1 MEREGVLKV
10 AIDWFSIAL
19 ISAISQGFLLCIVI
33 LSLNTHQRTANLLL
47 AATVALN
54 TIPIAIYSFVRAD
67 ITIHTLVYGSL
78 LLTILKGPALY
89 LYVRS
94 LTEVG
99 FKLSKDLLKH
109 LLVMLPATAIFLYL
123 LTGIDLN
130 EPMSIYQFFGQLKL
144 PLFNNYV
151 NLVIMSYSIAS
162 LIKLERHQKLIES
175 AVSMTESINLN
186 WLRGLIIFM
195 IIICAFHL
203 GLDISHLMGFSSIEP
218 KSIVV
223 LVLNLGFIYFIS
235 FGGMRQPRIFT
246 EELQS
251 VLTVSSSQPLQTS
264 MQAPTAKGL
273 PQKSSEQA
281 IETESDITTAKYQ
294 KSGMEPARLEN
305 IWQMLSVLLENEKP
319 YLNDELTLPQLA
331 EQLGEKPHD
340 LSQVIN
346 SQSGNNF
353 YELINGCRVKEA
365 MRLLAN
371 PVHKKRKMLDIA
383 TEVGFKSQSTF
394 YNQFKKHAN
403 MTPRQFK
410 DQNLEELQAETATA

>member
-1 MEREGVLKV
+1 M
-10 AIDWFSIAL
+10 
-19 ISAISQGFLLCIVI
+19 
-33 LSLNTHQRTANLLL
+33 
-47 AATVALN
+47 ALN

-94 LTEVG
+94 LTEAG
-99 FKLSKDLLKH
+99 FRLSKDLLKH
-109 LLVMLPATAIFLYL
+109 LLVMVPSTAIFLYL

-144 PLFNNYV
+144 PLFNIYV
-151 NLVIMSYSIAS
+151 NMVIMFYSIAA
-162 LIKLERHQKLIES
+162 LIKLERHTRLIES
-175 AVSMTESINLN
+175 AVSVTDSINLN
-186 WLRGLIIFM
+186 WLKGLMIFM
-195 IIICAFHL
+195 IVVCSFHF
-203 GLDISHLMGFSSIEP
+203 GLDISHLLGFTSIEP

-235 FGGMRQPRIFT
+235 FGGMQQPRIFT

-251 VLTVSSSQPLQTS
+251 VLTVAWSQSHP
-264 MQAPTAKGL
+264 P
-273 PQKSSEQA
+273 SSEIPENDSTQIA
-281 IETESDITTAKYQ
+281 PSIKESIEAESITTHAKYQ
-294 KSGMEPARLEN
+294 KSGMEPTRLEGT
-305 IWQMLSVLLENEKP
+305 WKKLTELLENEKP
-319 YLNDELTLPQLA
+319 YLDDELTLPQLA
-331 EQLGEKPHD
+331 ELLGEKPHD

-383 TEVGFKSQSTF
+383 TEAGFKSQSTF
-394 YNQFKKHAN
+394 YNQFKKHAE

-410 DQNLEELQAETATA
+410 DQNLVALQTEVAQV